1 MQDNL
6 KDLYNSLTADGKVDG
21 SEQEFREI
29 FSNAENLKQL
39 HGALTADGEDY
50 GTEDEFVNMFLP
62 SSTPTQQV
70 NEYAKTIQVPKLK
83 ATPKKQG
90 LITRSIYGDKY
101 KKNQQEGYKP
111 QPNAV
116 PSSLYAPE
124 SNNKTVLMQ
133 NMDAQQNAFN
143 YQQQN
148 TPLAK
153 SLQQQKAKD
162 KPAYT
167 NIPASISRTVGD
179 EQRIVNDTVK
189 KNVDA
194 AIAAGSKDAVADAV
208 KKTYE
213 ELAQQGF
220 DVNTINESGVVGEGV
235 YNAVAPSA
243 EAAAMQGGTDI
254 FKGVFDEAKLKAI
267 TARDKELSD
276 VEGYR
281 GFGPQGKMATLGNY
295 NEATRRYYE
304 ELEPDKVTDM
314 LNKTVNEKG
323 MQTVFKHVMEQ
334 SEKYGID
341 PTEYFKTYVAPS
353 MKNRAAQLLDFYMQ
367 KEFAPRN
374 DKEYI
379 LSGFS
384 DSMVGMFT
392 DWMTKSAKQNAYK
405 QQALADY
412 KASTGTEIARRA
424 VGLISSA
431 PEFMVSGGIASA
443 ATKKICGRAITN
455 MVARGFTEAQARNI
469 LTAQLA
475 SKFGQRMAVSMV
487 QGAVSGA
494 ANFGTLDAMSEAM
507 RGVRDDDFSVKNVFD
522 KGIQGA
528 SKGIVFGG
536 VTGAYSAATAEL
548 TGAKK
553 IISNLLGVPVN
564 GLGLTA
570 SENTINLITGAETE
584 DKPFFEQWAENSLTD
599 LMMRATSH
607 HNVSVLTSKGRRE
620 LGARIRSTF
629 SGMSDS
635 QKQLG
640 ANWRA
645 HGFSEEA
652 EAQLKNITGCDNL
665 RDVLEYG
672 VPKATDMPSL
682 PYQGGEVK
690 AKSQSVD
697 DILKAEARKV
707 REQNWDN
714 LMNNRDLPAEVKQ
727 QLAAVMNAEYIP
739 NPTVTQTTVTDSQGR
754 KYVEYRDAGGNLNKR
769 VPLAD
774 ADMSMD
780 AQEKIKN
787 TNAIS
792 KMYSLGVSGK
802 AVLAANAMRYAS
814 RPDAEGN
821 IPTEEQQVQ
830 RQKNFLDRFFKKD
843 LTDMELTELNM
854 DLDKATIMFGGADK
868 IKVITHTD
876 GTASVQYSKNGIPVR
891 TDHYATAEEANKKAY
906 DDKFAQD
913 MSLINALEDPEAVQ
927 KYYETQKGVQPG
939 TLAEAVK
946 GYDPADIDRVT
957 EQMLQTRDRVD
968 IVTSGDGRAR
978 TTEQEELL
986 QQYISWLKEQQKQFE
1001 QQPNEFSLTMN
1012 AAEQPQYTENY
1023 DQQDNH
1029 QINLTE
1035 NDAVADDGKTKQT
1048 FATDAEKYKLNEAD
1062 PQQMQ
1067 GTETA
1072 MPTEQTPQTKPV
1084 GAIEAESQRTQSEGT
1099 TEVEQPTPI
1108 PANIDANT
1116 PHGSAYINGKNAVDG
1131 NNLPVMYQLNE
1142 DYELAKHRMA
1152 KFVPS
1157 NCPILDDI
1165 LTMCQTRRFAEA
1177 QDLIAA
1183 TDIPVD
1189 QKDALS
1195 KFLIAEATQSGM
1207 QDAMSDKIKA
1217 QQEQAAVSI
1226 QAKADEQ
1233 GNVTIVT
1240 LDNSSKKA
1248 HIVKGDVNNLNGTV
1262 MIRELDANE
1271 NPVGDPYQISVKKI
1285 KSVSDTQR
1293 ASEMAF
1299 NERKRIQQELDAYYA
1314 QALNDVSF
1322 QPGKKV
1328 ALKFEGMTIEATVVS
1343 ENTDGTVT
1351 FQTEDGETITSRRD
1365 EAMQMLSDAKQEGY
1379 AIALQYEADAY
1390 AKARKEA
1397 EEARKQ
1403 AEEAEAKR
1411 IAAEQA
1417 AAAERERLKDPVN
1430 RLKRDEAGKLD
1441 LTNSN
1446 PDDVSEFLAKHGA
1459 GGKKAAEQELAKVVK
1474 AIEELDNEQAD
1485 TEGLTGVDAL
1495 LAADEQAT
1503 EKNARKTELERQQ
1516 AFWKDQINRI
1526 DKREEAVRKEEER
1539 KAAEKLKAEQKK
1551 QRSLAAFNKPIND
1564 ARKRMADDPDA
1575 MDILDENN
1583 REPRTLEEAVA
1594 DLIPQKGLVLKNW
1607 TDGSGV
1613 ERLGLEGELGMNSS
1627 DLKKLTPF
1635 IGTVENGATDITT
1648 LSERIYENLPES
1660 IKNLAPD
1667 GNRDVRDAIIKIL
1680 SEAQTADDIIHFVDN
1695 ARIREAEAIY
1705 SANAAAAEE
1714 YERAKAEHT
1723 KQVEDETAPT
1733 YTAAEDPFAG
1743 STGDAPFSFTGIK
1756 TPEDVNRHNERARKQ
1771 GGLILNEESIKLER
1785 RTANLLDTIGRQL
1798 GRTIEVDPS
1807 LMQLGANG
1815 QASADGKTL
1824 FLSPKVVARGDQMVR
1839 FITGHELTHLIKKG
1853 DKDIQ
1858 GVWND
1863 FKKTVQD
1870 AMGDEFARIYDE
1882 KAKLYKDRIAEIREQ
1897 SRKTL
1902 EDPNASEEA
1911 KAEARK
1917 YANLRNLSKEQIEE
1931 EVICDFIGDK
1941 VLTDEEFV
1949 KNMIERVEA
1958 SNADSASICQRMRN
1972 FIDKILTYLK
1982 SLKNPSSSER
1992 KAQEALE
1999 RAKDIWSD
2007 MYELAAAKQREKLD
2021 MDLKMKTTSG
2031 NTVEIEND
2039 GTAKFSLETENDP
2052 ENKRLIQAI
2061 ANTYHA
2067 KWAKEDMQKVLDDT
2081 DKVMQDVLP
2090 LLDIHPDFN
2099 MTQQRTVALNSKGEP
2114 IYNVIF
2120 QNHDTEAPTI
2130 EFSTNCVKKESMN
2143 MLLDALRNA
2152 GQLGKLNEIN
2162 LDIVLEVLKKHGYNI
2177 PCKMCYIESKRNIL
2191 HLKEELA
2198 NKWNSIAEA
2207 IKLDKNANILD
2218 DINVDLDENRKAK
2231 LNEIIK
2237 KRGSATIEGRI
2248 AKMMLDYPELRGRL
2262 RYEDII
2268 TPDGYEAI
2276 LGKFSE
2282 TPIMSLLSGYAGA
2295 ASAKP
2300 TFGTHPFDQKMFNAK
2315 YNMMLPY
2322 FGENG
2327 MKYGGFRSRSFSDAD
2342 PNLFVDEVQIRRN
2355 LVLTKSGM
2363 FGYTKVPYEVDMFG
2377 ETGEFINMS
2386 LVVDVNGE
2394 GRAEG
2399 EGVKAHQANADL
2411 KRYAGLIK
2419 VGDPRHQQG
2428 LGMTDAE
2435 YEAYKAEC
2443 GLKDGDMDYYF
2454 SQESFPVKKAIDFRK
2469 EERFGG
2475 RVGTVVVGVSDEM
2488 IRKALADD
2496 RIDMVIPY
2504 HRSSKTVVSAEATN
2518 YYLATDYSAVQET
2531 KGNKGRKTSDSYLP
2545 SLQIYAPT
2553 YLNGNGEVDFNFNE
2567 ACQTLGNAKV
2577 AAEAYKEWCSVNRFT
2592 PKFSD
2597 FKDDPN
2603 YYKLLIDFRR
2613 FDNEGNPLVQG
2624 ALQMKLPN
2632 DWATRLDGYL
2642 TEREQTMAGNNEMLN
2657 NKALMKDVYK
2667 VLGIKKS
2674 FALPEKEEQMP
2685 IWGTSA
2691 KNAARASEDKGINN
2705 SVDDKEFLHNSI
2717 KDGKNSPELLSRSSK
2732 ADLNESTTPATNEEE
2747 AREEA
2752 QTDSFSFV
2760 EDPELLD
2767 KLNKEKTVPVYRAM
2781 QLIDGKLYPP
2791 MAAAVDGKMVNP
2803 IELGRWEQS
2812 DERPDLAVPDIDPK
2826 TGKQKTYKDG
2836 TPAYKFKL
2844 DKGTKDDSG
2853 EAQSTIPAGYNPYIH
2868 TSRSPLNDQFSSA
2881 WKRGH
2886 LVTVKV
2892 EVPESELTSGYR
2904 AEKSKDAVG
2913 EVEWKSGGVSGK
2925 LAKIGNP
2932 RRVILSRYD
2941 RPVEIVPTEEVA
2953 KSIAKMLEGTDIE
2966 IPFNVVNAEL
2976 REALVKEGVKIGEPE
2991 KGSAGKAAIPAYE
3004 EWKAGQNN
3012 GMVSEPRMDV
3022 ETEKIL
3028 SPVTEVDAPSNIEL
3042 NNGILSAEGNARM
3055 ELYSNMDLADAREDI
3070 RSVAK
3075 YFNGRIGNASAGAFN
3090 YEKEGSEDT
3099 IHSIADE
3106 NKSREIGRA
3115 MTMVLED
3122 YKDRLQEVGAKY
3134 EGVRKKVF
3142 DDAIADVD
3150 KAIKWY
3156 TEFANG
3162 EHQKIGEHADDGI
3175 KFSFTIPQNEEEYKK
3190 KETAWHTVMKET
3202 VAARHA
3208 QAPDQSENAKP
3219 LSAAKVQK
3227 IENITKSLEGI
3238 ISSVNKKSIERND
3251 FLNWISGAIGFRNG
3265 EKDKSKYGTAI
3276 TLGNGDEVY
3285 MRVSNHSGRMINF
3298 ELYRQ
3303 NDKDSYGIVVNSSVD
3318 ELDGYRPRF
3327 KDKKN
3332 VDHLELQYYTERFD
3346 DATEN
3351 QRQTLELGIAEGIKH
3366 LISTGSFEKMPLPN
3380 DVNPS
3385 GIYKRIFNEVKKRIE
3400 QENEINFSFEDL
3412 EQDKT
3417 LAGVHN
3423 LTMDKL
3429 RKAMRL
3435 GGLAN
3440 PSVAVVD
3447 REKHAHD
3454 EFGDVSLI
3462 LPSNLIDSRTGRNA
3476 GTWTHDVWTPTYPKS
3491 RTVFTSE
3498 GRKSF
3503 VNMLDNS
3510 GIDEGIRGKLM
3521 DEIDQMQFSSQ
3532 PNLAYLYL
3540 KSRGIDATEYKHPD
3554 LTSDWVDIFR
3564 KHKTADKLL
3573 EAMKADENLTKK
3585 VNGATQH
3592 YFEVK
3597 FATEH
3602 RDQYIVAERNGEPGA
3617 LIKAIRANRENMRK
3631 TYGVV
3636 DGKFSDEQVK
3646 EAFDAYKK
3654 KFRSKKHG
3662 VDDYWSVQNAYYDVY
3677 NRGWFEDYENWLDK
3691 TLNEH
3696 GVKTEL
3702 HAGVDRNGNSK
3713 YVPDTVQNASRIMN
3727 ESQKQT
3733 GGGSFGG
3740 WGTFIA
3746 QMAKHMKTLSDIRE
3760 RKSMLGNEDN
3770 NEDVKYV
3777 RENFSQFPTM
3787 LNEKNPDLD
3796 LWDGSASKAFADLL
3810 KHIGKVQEYAKRK
3823 YGIDLSEDEVED
3835 IKEYYKAF
3843 KRMPIDYFE
3852 TKFDRPVSLN
3862 EFVSAVV
3869 PKNAPSDIVEAL
3881 ENSGLQVFKYNP
3893 KKEGDREKVS
3903 RKAMSDDRVSFSFE
3917 EEQQKSPEFK
3927 AWFGDW
3933 ENDPENASKVVDKE
3947 GKPLI
3952 VYHGAQHMEMYFKD
3966 GHPYTRNTEPFTVF
3980 KEGKG
3985 FFTDDKDAAKT
3996 FARGQKG
4003 LYACYLDIKKP
4014 FIFDCKGM
4022 DWDMLEGYDNSDNYK
4037 YVTTDYIVKDIKTNH
4052 PEYDGII
4059 FKNVANE
4066 NSGAIKHAIDDYI
4079 PLKPNQIKSATENN
4093 GEFSKEND
4101 DIRFSFLTEKT
4112 PEQFDELHKL
4122 ATENT
4127 GYVPVGIE
4135 KREVKVVPLERH
4147 PFSGSG
4153 KQALDK
4159 ARTWASKNIVGV
4171 HVANEGT
4178 PEEYR
4183 YNISEDAIDK
4193 FLSSSS
4199 TKHSYN
4205 LGLHLATLMKLPE
4218 IIENSIDA
4226 EIHPDYNKVSGN
4238 RSASNGVGNKDML
4251 VHRLY
4256 GAAELEDTTYRVKN
4270 TVKEIRGGAN
4280 DAYNY
4285 EITKVELPI
4294 SGSAASDA
4302 LGNSTFIMGAK
4313 LLENV
4318 EKSYEKGEKL
4328 LAASMKNAETA
4339 KLTSQSDEHTDDD
4352 TSFSFEIPAGKTK
4365 QQMQAETDADIAR
4378 QMNTVREGDTLSDVV
4393 RKATAIRESDKL
4405 VKLHQTISDNLIKSG
4420 DSFEDVL
4427 RKAEALKTAS
4437 AEVDSFAFSREERA
4451 RRAYEREK
4459 KRQEKAINDAQKA
4472 LRKKVVDEITM
4483 HLQDKHLE
4491 ELNRSTLKRILK
4503 DVQNADA
4510 NNIEEVLTSARTE
4523 VNKLTD
4529 KSQQRV
4535 INEMMN
4541 LKTKD
4546 LNGKGMSIA
4555 KNVSDS
4561 VRRTLDMIRGRITDL
4576 KALGYA
4582 EDMTQLRRMNFFIN
4596 GENARLERHIDRLK
4610 HEEPTDERTQETIDK
4625 EIAETEAKIAENLK
4639 KKEANN
4645 ERLKELKVEKEEVE
4659 AAKALSTD
4667 ADVKAEIE
4675 ALNEKMDKHITGEET
4690 WTLSDSEK
4698 LTGLQILEMKV
4709 ETDNI
4714 RRDIALRQNEL
4725 DDLEERLASYRREA
4739 RQPQRYV
4746 PVQRMQQI
4754 EQQIA
4759 GTKAA
4764 IEQATKNL
4772 IAQNSLIIDTI
4783 KEMIQEGK
4791 DSLLN
4796 KVEAR
4801 KNKKFELL
4809 HGMLGDIET
4818 GKRLPDQSKEK
4829 KQQKEN
4835 FAKKLFTAQL
4845 HSFEYLA
4852 KRINENSL
4860 GEDGWFYN
4868 YFVKG
4873 ENGVMQAE
4881 NNYLNAIRETK
4892 AILDAKAKE
4901 IYGTTYMEA
4910 AENNNKVDNHPG
4922 IFLQKQQGDMIVEQE
4937 LPLSKAQAMYLYMVW
4952 KMADGRMKLE
4962 LHDFTEQT
4970 MSQIEEFIG
4979 EENKRFADWIQED
4992 FLTDKRAKYNDLYVD
5007 LYNTSMANIENYIPL
5022 KIRETEYG
5030 KDTNMN
5036 NDKGKGNGS
5045 LKASDT
5051 ALIERRFNTKEVSTT
5066 VSAFDVI
5073 TEHVNNMEEWY
5084 AFAPVRRDLDDILSN
5099 TYVQNRLNANS
5110 AGRFEQLY
5118 DAARIAA
5125 HAYRPDPA
5133 KIMDDVVGILTKGV
5147 VGGNIAFRYTTAIK
5161 QVLSVPAFAGY
5172 SYDPKFLGHLAK
5184 NIGINYGWNTPAVF
5198 TNMVTMGLSGRANI
5212 KKADEGR
5219 IKYFLSKDLIW
5230 SLENLPSFRNRVL
5243 KRTAGIEMMD
5253 EKLKGTVGKWI
5264 DAYLDLGMGSNQ
5276 MIDAITCSIGIKTIY
5291 DYKYDKLSKAIEK
5304 DKNLSPEEKAEK
5316 LEAARQKALMEADIY
5331 YNATQQSN
5339 HAAFLSPMQL
5349 SRSMID
5355 RALSVYQNASIGY
5368 SRRAASAAED
5378 LYKIGK
5384 DWKKLQNEY
5393 AARFMEDN
5401 PELDRQQA
5409 MKKANKYLMEKA
5421 GENAANTFLYGFLL
5435 NKIWDMGSLGIA
5447 GYGAW
5452 WFLNDDDEK
5461 KKKEQLEKAG
5471 IVPQEEP
5478 IYAKAFHAIQELS
5491 KYPFRGLTGVNMV
5504 SGLLNGN
5511 LKQPLLFWDEVED
5524 ASKTITNYWEDDDM
5538 YGVASYALYKGM
5550 RVAGFDERVWENIV
5564 LGMWG
5569 FGESAVTGNA
5579 NSDLMIDLMLALNTP
5594 NTNRRAV
5601 AEHLYKDMD
5610 RDTYVN
5616 NIIKASKYTDNK
5628 NLALLPG
5635 MKLLTAKNQLEIY
5648 KEFELNHLP
5657 EEEYKN
5663 LKSVQKEALKHL
5675 KSMEELQKAYDEE
5688 KDPAA
5693 KNAIGSQLIKVMK
5706 EEKEGTADALIKKA
5720 RESLLV
5726 KDPSNSKSFNKVYI
5740 GYCTSNDLM
5749 EDEMLKELRA
5759 EYKTYADKQEEISL
5773 EGDKDAAKEYGEQYK
5788 KEIDKY
5794 ENIKTIS
5801 AAIAELKRDLIDSN
5815 SEESRQKIMQS
5826 IRNLRKQLLTGEK

>member
-70 NEYAKTIQVPKLK
+70 NEYAKTIQVPKQK

-90 LITRSIYGDKY
+90 IITKSIYGDQY
-101 KKNQQEGYKP
+101 IKNQQEGYKP
-111 QPNAV
+111 QPKAV

-133 NMDAQQNAFN
+133 NLDAQQNAFN

-153 SLQQQKAKD
+153 SIQQQKTKD

-167 NIPASISRTVGD
+167 NVPASLSRTVGD
-179 EQRIVNDTVK
+179 EQKIVKDAVK

-194 AIAAGSKDAVADAV
+194 AVAAGSKNAISDAV
-208 KKTYE
+208 KATYE

-243 EAAAMQGGTDI
+243 EAAVMQGGSDI
-254 FKGVFDEAKLKAI
+254 FKGVFDKAKADALEAMNKEYQKNYDNPYVDNELSMGAAVNFLEAKRK
-267 TARDKELSD
+267 
-276 VEGYR
+276 
-281 GFGPQGKMATLGNY
+281 Y
-295 NEATRRYYE
+295 NEQ
-304 ELEPDKVTDM
+304 LEPDKVLKT
-314 LNKTVNEKG
+314 LNEAIDKEGLKSTFEQT
-323 MQTVFKHVMEQ
+323 MQQAV
-334 SEKYGID
+334 KYGID
-341 PTEYFKTYVAPS
+341 PKEYFKTYVAPGLRDRVS
-353 MKNRAAQLLDFYMQ
+353 QLLDYYMM
-367 KEFAPRN
+367 
-374 DKEYI
+374 KEYMPKNDLDYI
-379 LSGFS
+379 MSGVS
-384 DSMVGMFT
+384 DSMLGMFT
-392 DWMTKSAKQNAYK
+392 DWYTKSAKQNAYK

-431 PEFMVSGGIASA
+431 PEFMVSGGFASA
-443 ATKKICGRAITN
+443 VTKKICGRAITD

-475 SKFGQRMAVSMV
+475 SKFGQRLAVSMV
-487 QGAVSGA
+487 HSAVSGGV
-494 ANFGTLDAMSEAM
+494 NFGTLGAMSETM
-507 RGVRDDDFSVKNVFD
+507 RGIRDDDFSVGKVFD
-522 KGIQGA
+522 KTIQETG
-528 SKGIVFGG
+528 KGIIFGG
-536 VTGAYSAATAEL
+536 ITGSYSAATAEL

-682 PYQGGEVK
+682 PYQSGEVK

-927 KYYETQKGVQPG
+927 KYYETQKGMQPG

-946 GYDPADIDRVT
+946 GYDPADIDRIS

-986 QQYISWLKEQQKQFE
+986 QQYINWLKEQQKQFE

-1023 DQQDNH
+1023 DKQDNH

-1048 FATDAEKYKLNEAD
+1048 FNADAEKYKLNEAD

-1067 GTETA
+1067 GTEAA
-1072 MPTEQTPQTKPV
+1072 MPTEQTPQTKPA

-1099 TEVEQPTPI
+1099 MEVEQPTPV
-1108 PANIDANT
+1108 PDGIDAST

-1165 LTMCQTRRFAEA
+1165 LTMCQTGKFAEA
-1177 QDLIAA
+1177 QDLIST
-1183 TDIPVD
+1183 TDLPVE
-1189 QKDALS
+1189 QKDALN
-1195 KFLIAEATQSGM
+1195 KFVIAEATQSGM
-1207 QDAMSDKIKA
+1207 QDAMSAKIKA
-1217 QQEQAAVSI
+1217 QQDQAAASI

-1314 QALNDVSF
+1314 QTLNDVSF

-1351 FQTEDGETITSRRD
+1351 FQTEDGETITPRRD

-1503 EKNARKTELERQQ
+1503 EKNARKAELERQQ
-1516 AFWKDQINRI
+1516 AFWADQINRI

-1607 TDGSGV
+1607 IDGSGV

-1635 IGTVENGATDITT
+1635 IGKVENGATDITT

-1982 SLKNPSSSER
+1982 SLKNPTLSER
-1992 KAQEALE
+1992 RAQAALE
-1999 RAKDIWSD
+1999 RAKDIWAD
-2007 MYELAAAKQREKLD
+2007 MYELSAAKQRENLD

-2052 ENKRLIQAI
+2052 ENKRLIQAV
-2061 ANTYHA
+2061 ANTYRA

-2143 MLLDALRNA
+2143 MLLDALRDA

-2177 PCKMCYIESKRNIL
+2177 PCKMCYVESKRNIL
-2191 HLKEELA
+2191 HLKKELA

-2218 DINVDLDENRKAK
+2218 DINVDLDESRKAK
-2231 LNEIIK
+2231 LNKIIK

-2282 TPIMSLLSGYAGA
+2282 TPIMGLLSGYAGA

-2504 HRSSKTVVSAEATN
+2504 HRSLKTVASAEATN

-2531 KGNKGRKTSDSYLP
+2531 KGNKGIKTSDSYLP

-2691 KNAARASEDKGINN
+2691 KNAARTSEDKGINN

-2717 KDGKNSPELLSRSSK
+2717 KDGKNSPELSSRSSK

-2925 LAKIGNP
+2925 LAKTGNP

-2941 RPVEIVPTEEVA
+2941 KPVEIVPTEEVA

-2966 IPFNVVNAEL
+2966 IPFNVVNSEL

-2991 KGSAGKAAIPAYE
+2991 KGSAGKAAIPAYQ
-3004 EWKAGQNN
+3004 EWLAEKESATENLD
-3012 GMVSEPRMDV
+3012 GMASEPRMDV
-3022 ETEKIL
+3022 ETERIL
-3028 SPVTEVDAPSNIEL
+3028 SPVTEVDVPSNIGL
-3042 NNGILSAEGNARM
+3042 NNGTLSAEGNARM
-3055 ELYSNMDLADAREDI
+3055 ELYSNMELADAREDI

-3075 YFNGRIGNASAGAFN
+3075 IFNGKIGNASAGAFN

-3099 IHSIADE
+3099 IHSVADA
-3106 NKSREIGRA
+3106 KKAGQIGRA
-3115 MTMVLED
+3115 MTIALED
-3122 YKDRLQEVGAKY
+3122 YKNRLQEVGSKY

-3227 IENITKSLEGI
+3227 IENITKSLDGI
-3238 ISSVNKKSIERND
+3238 IASVNKKSIERDD

-3303 NDKDSYGIVVNSSVD
+3303 NDKDSYGIVVNSSVN

-3346 DATEN
+3346 DTTEN
-3351 QRQTLELGIAEGIKH
+3351 QRQALEVGIAEGLKH

-3412 EQDKT
+3412 EQDKN

-3423 LTMDKL
+3423 LTLGKL
-3429 RKAMRL
+3429 TKAIRK

-3440 PSVAVVD
+3440 PSVAIVD

-3503 VNMLDNS
+3503 VNMLNDS

-3521 DEIDQMQFSSQ
+3521 DEIDQMQFGAQ

-3617 LIKAIRANRENMRK
+3617 LIKAFRANRENMRK

-3881 ENSGLQVFKYNP
+3881 EKSGLQVFKYNP

-3933 ENDPENASKVVDKE
+3933 ENDPENASKVVDEE

-4101 DIRFSFLTEKT
+4101 DIRFSFDV
-4112 PEQFDELHKL
+4112 PE
-4122 ATENT
+4122 
-4127 GYVPVGIE
+4127 
-4135 KREVKVVPLERH
+4135 
-4147 PFSGSG
+4147 
-4153 KQALDK
+4153 
-4159 ARTWASKNIVGV
+4159 
-4171 HVANEGT
+4171 
-4178 PEEYR
+4178 
-4183 YNISEDAIDK
+4183 
-4193 FLSSSS
+4193 
-4199 TKHSYN
+4199 
-4205 LGLHLATLMKLPE
+4205 
-4218 IIENSIDA
+4218 
-4226 EIHPDYNKVSGN
+4226 
-4238 RSASNGVGNKDML
+4238 
-4251 VHRLY
+4251 
-4256 GAAELEDTTYRVKN
+4256 
-4270 TVKEIRGGAN
+4270 
-4280 DAYNY
+4280 
-4285 EITKVELPI
+4285 
-4294 SGSAASDA
+4294 
-4302 LGNSTFIMGAK
+4302 
-4313 LLENV
+4313 
-4318 EKSYEKGEKL
+4318 
-4328 LAASMKNAETA
+4328 
-4339 KLTSQSDEHTDDD
+4339 
-4352 TSFSFEIPAGKTK
+4352 GKTK

-4420 DSFEDVL
+4420 DNFEDVL
-4427 RKAEALKTAS
+4427 RKAEALKAAS

-4451 RRAYEREK
+4451 HRAYEREK

-4472 LRKKVVDEITM
+4472 LRKKVVDEINFLM
-4483 HLQDKHLE
+4483 NDKHLTVFNKSA
-4491 ELNRSTLKRILK
+4491 LSKMLK
-4503 DVQNADA
+4503 DVQNADT
-4510 NNIEEVLTSARTE
+4510 NNIQEILTSVRTE
-4523 VNKLTD
+4523 VDKLTD
-4529 KSQQRV
+4529 KSQQRQ
-4535 INEMMN
+4535 IEDLMK
-4541 LKTKD
+4541 LKTQD
-4546 LNGKGMSIA
+4546 QNGKGMSIA

-4561 VRRTLDMIRGRITDL
+4561 VRRTLDMIRGRIVDL
-4576 KALGYA
+4576 KATGYE
-4582 EDMTQLRRMNFFIN
+4582 EDMTQLRRQNIFIN
-4596 GENARLERHIDRLK
+4596 GENKRLENQIYRLK
-4610 HEEPTDERTQETIDK
+4610 HEDPTDERTQQQIDA
-4625 EIAETEAKIAENLK
+4625 EIAEAEAKIAENLQ
-4639 KKEANN
+4639 KKEANLS
-4645 ERLKELKVEKEEVE
+4645 ELAELKVKKQE
-4659 AAKALSTD
+4659 AETAKALKAD
-4667 ADVKAEIE
+4667 ADVTEEIND
-4675 ALNEKMDKHITGEET
+4675 LMKKMNDHVAGNAT

-4698 LTGLQILEMKV
+4698 LTGLQILKMKQDAD
-4709 ETDNI
+4709 TT
-4714 RRDIALRQNEL
+4714 RRDISKLQSQLAE
-4725 DDLEERLASYRREA
+4725 LEESLASHRREA
-4739 RQPQRYV
+4739 RRPQRYV
-4746 PVQRMQQI
+4746 PVQRMEQL

-4759 GTKAA
+4759 GMKAA

-4772 IAQNSLIIDTI
+4772 IGQNGSIIDII
-4783 KEMIQEGK
+4783 KNMIEEGK

-4796 KVEAR
+4796 QVENE
-4801 KNKKFELL
+4801 KNRKFELL
-4809 HGMLGDIET
+4809 HGMLGDIQGKKRIPTNIKEREET
-4818 GKRLPDQSKEK
+4818 HSESKI
-4829 KQQKEN
+4829 
-4835 FAKKLFTAQL
+4835 KKLFAAQL

-4852 KRINENSL
+4852 KRINENTL

-4873 ENGVMQAE
+4873 KNGVMQAE
-4881 NNYLNAIRETK
+4881 SNHQQGLREAVATLDEK
-4892 AILDAKAKE
+4892 AQE
-4901 IYGTTYMEA
+4901 IYGKKFADA
-4910 AENNNKVDNHPG
+4910 ANESATVENHPG
-4922 IFLQKQQGDMIVEQE
+4922 VFLQHEQNGMIIEE
-4937 LPLSKAQAMYLYMVW
+4937 EIPLSRSQAMYLYMVW
-4952 KMADGRMKLE
+4952 KMPDGKMKLQ
-4962 LHDFTEQT
+4962 LQGFTDET
-4970 MSQIEEFIG
+4970 MGQIREFLD
-4979 EENKRFADWIQED
+4979 EKDVNYADWIQDE
-4992 FLTDKRAKYNDLYVD
+4992 FLKDQRAKYNDLYVE
-5007 LYNTSMANIENYIPL
+5007 LYHTSMANIDNYVPL
-5022 KIRETEYG
+5022 KIA
-5030 KDTNMN
+5030 KDNVKKDSN
-5036 NDKGKGNGS
+5036 LSEDKANRKSLEERAGS
-5045 LKASDT
+5045 L
-5051 ALIERRFNTKEVSTT
+5051 INRRFNTHEVNWTMG
-5066 VSAFDVI
+5066 AFDVI
-5073 TEHVNNMEEWY
+5073 AEHVNQMEEWH
-5084 AFAPVRRDLDDILSN
+5084 AFARVRKDLDYILSN
-5099 TYVQNRLNANS
+5099 TYVRNQLDANS
-5110 AGRFEQLY
+5110 AGRFNQLY
-5118 DAARIAA
+5118 DAAAIAV
-5125 HAYRPDPA
+5125 HAYTPDKA
-5133 KIMDDVVGILTKGV
+5133 KFMDDTIGWLTKGI
-5147 VGGNIAFRYTTAIK
+5147 VGGNIAYRQTTAMK
-5161 QVLSVPAFAGY
+5161 QVLSVPAFYGY
-5172 SYDPKFLGHLAK
+5172 SNDPRYLIALTK
-5184 NIGINYGWNTPAVF
+5184 NIGYQYTRNSPAVIA
-5198 TNMVTMGLSGRANI
+5198 NMITAGFSGKNAFKLADAGKRKSLLSDNI
-5212 KKADEGR
+5212 MWCLK
-5219 IKYFLSKDLIW
+5219 
-5230 SLENLPSFRNRVL
+5230 NVPSFRNRVL
-5243 KRTAGIEMMD
+5243 KGTSGLNYMD
-5253 EKLKGTVGKWI
+5253 EKMKGKIGQWI
-5264 DAYLDLGMGSNQ
+5264 DKYLDYGMATNQ
-5276 MIDAITCSIGIKTIY
+5276 MIDAITCSIGIKSIY
-5291 DYKYDKLSKAIEK
+5291 DYKYGKLAKAIEA
-5304 DKNLSPEEKAEK
+5304 DTSLSPEEKEQQ
-5316 LEAARQKALMEADIY
+5316 LEEARRAAIMDADIY

-5339 HAAFLSPMQL
+5339 HAAFMAPMQL
-5349 SRSMID
+5349 SRSVID
-5355 RALSVYQNASIGY
+5355 RSLSVYQNASIGY
-5368 SRRAASAAED
+5368 SRRAASSAQD
-5378 LYKIGK
+5378 LLKMDTPAK
-5384 DWKKLQNEY
+5384 WNKLQKEY
-5393 AARFMEDN
+5393 AIKFMNEN
-5401 PELDRQQA
+5401 PDLDYDEAMSMANKHLKEQA
-5409 MKKANKYLMEKA
+5409 MHHAVGVA
-5421 GENAANTFLYGFLL
+5421 LYGFGLNWLWDWGGRGLL
-5435 NKIWDMGSLGIA
+5435 GFTLA
-5447 GYGAW
+5447 GAGLW
-5452 WFLNDDDEK
+5452 GLFGNSDDDKEK
-5461 KKKEQLEKAG
+5461 RIREEAGLEDNVALKVSDAATK
-5471 IVPQEEP
+5471 IAEW
-5478 IYAKAFHAIQELS
+5478 S
-5491 KYPFRGLTGVNMV
+5491 SYPLRGLTGMNMTSQV
-5504 SGLLNGN
+5504 INGTF
-5511 LKQPLLFWDEVED
+5511 KHPLLFWDEIENQQ
-5524 ASKTITNYWEDDDM
+5524 KTAKKYWTEQD
-5538 YGVASYALYKGM
+5538 YTAIAAQAFFKGL
-5550 RVAGFDERVWENIV
+5550 RVAGFDARVWHNIV
-5564 LGMWG
+5564 LGTVG
-5569 FGESAVTGNA
+5569 LGYAAGSGNA
-5579 NSDLMIDLMLALNTP
+5579 DSDAMLMLMLYLNTP
-5594 NTNRRAV
+5594 NSNRRQV
-5601 AEHLYKDMD
+5601 AENMYKDYD
-5610 RDTYVN
+5610 RDTYVR
-5616 NIIKASKYTDNK
+5616 NIMNAAKYTDNK
-5628 NLALLPG
+5628 YLALLPG
-5635 MKLLTAKNQLEIY
+5635 MKLLTTKNQLDIY
-5648 KEFELNHLP
+5648 KEFEFNHLSD
-5657 EEEYKN
+5657 EEFKQ
-5663 LKSVQKEALKHL
+5663 LKSVQKEMIKHL
-5675 KSMEELQKAYDEE
+5675 KSMDELQKAYDEE
-5688 KDPAA
+5688 SDPIT
-5693 KNAIGSQLIKVMK
+5693 KNAIGRKLIQVMK
-5706 EEKEGTADALIKKA
+5706 AEQPKTASTADELAKKA
-5720 RESLLV
+5720 KENLLV
-5726 KDPSNSKSFNKVYI
+5726 KDVKNTSYI
-5740 GYCTSNDLM
+5740 SQCNSNDLI
-5749 EDEMLKELRA
+5749 EDEMLKELKA
-5759 EYKTYADKQEEISL
+5759 EYKPVMNNFDELKYDSPSAAEEYAKQNEADIT
-5773 EGDKDAAKEYGEQYK
+5773 KYKEL
-5788 KEIDKY
+5788 DKY
-5794 ENIKTIS
+5794 MTKIAQLKGKMEKMKNSDTLQILMDTIRS
-5801 AAIAELKRDLIDSN
+5801 V
-5815 SEESRQKIMQS
+5815 
-5826 IRNLRKQLLTGEK
+5826 RNQALGKKKQ

>member
-70 NEYAKTIQVPKLK
+70 NEYAKTIQVPKQK

-90 LITRSIYGDKY
+90 IITKSIYGDQY
-101 KKNQQEGYKP
+101 IKNQQEGYKP
-111 QPNAV
+111 QPKAV

-133 NMDAQQNAFN
+133 NLDAQQNAFY

-153 SLQQQKAKD
+153 SIQQQKTKD

-167 NIPASISRTVGD
+167 NVPASLSRTVGD
-179 EQRIVNDTVK
+179 EQKIVKDAVK

-194 AIAAGSKDAVADAV
+194 AVAAGSKNAISDAV

-254 FKGVFDEAKLKAI
+254 FKGVFDEAKLKADLI
-267 TARDKELSD
+267 SKNALENVQSSLRYGADDSYAGHILMDAERERNKQLDPDKILKS
-276 VEGYR
+276 
-281 GFGPQGKMATLGNY
+281 L
-295 NEATRRYYE
+295 NEAVDQKGLNATFE
-304 ELEPDKVTDM
+304 QAKV
-314 LNKTVNEKG
+314 
-323 MQTVFKHVMEQ
+323 QA
-334 SEKYGID
+334 EKYGID
-341 PTEYFKTYVAPS
+341 PTEYFKTYVAPG
-353 MKNRAAQLLDFYMQ
+353 MKNRAAQLLDYYTM
-367 KEFAPRN
+367 
-374 DKEYI
+374 KEYMPKNDMEYI
-379 LSGFS
+379 ASGFS
-384 DSMVGMFT
+384 DSILGMFT
-392 DWMTKSAKQNAYK
+392 DWYTKSAKQNAYK

-431 PEFMVSGGIASA
+431 PEFMVSGGFASA
-443 ATKKICGRAITN
+443 VTKKICGRAITD

-475 SKFGQRMAVSMV
+475 SKFGQRLAVSMV
-487 QGAVSGA
+487 HSAVSGA

-645 HGFSEEA
+645 HGFSEET

-927 KYYETQKGVQPG
+927 KYYETQKGMQPG

-946 GYDPADIDRVT
+946 GYDPADIDRIS

-978 TTEQEELL
+978 TAEQEELL
-986 QQYISWLKEQQKQFE
+986 QQYISWLKDQQKQFE

-1108 PANIDANT
+1108 PANIDAST

-1131 NNLPVMYQLNE
+1131 NNLPVIYQLHE
-1142 DYELAKHRMA
+1142 DYELAKHRIA

-1195 KFLIAEATQSGM
+1195 KFVIAEATQSGM

-1217 QQEQAAVSI
+1217 QQEQAAASI

-1240 LDNSSKKA
+1240 LDNSNKKA
-1248 HIVKGDVNNLNGTV
+1248 HIVKGDVNNVNGTV
-1262 MIRELDANE
+1262 MIRDLDANE
-1271 NPVGDPYQISVKKI
+1271 NPVGDSYQISVKQI

-1343 ENTDGTVT
+1343 ENADGTVT
-1351 FQTEDGETITSRRD
+1351 FQTEEGETITPRRD

-1397 EEARKQ
+1397 EEARKH

-1485 TEGLTGVDAL
+1485 TEGLTGIDAL

-1503 EKNARKTELERQQ
+1503 EKNARKAELERQQ
-1516 AFWKDQINRI
+1516 AFWEDQINRI

-1575 MDILDENN
+1575 MEILDENN

-1607 TDGSGV
+1607 IDGSGV
-1613 ERLGLEGELGMNSS
+1613 ERLGLEGELGMNSR

-1723 KQVEDETAPT
+1723 KQVENETAPT

-2007 MYELAAAKQREKLD
+2007 MYELAAAKQREKL
-2021 MDLKMKTTSG
+2021 S
-2031 NTVEIEND
+2031 
-2039 GTAKFSLETENDP
+2039 
-2052 ENKRLIQAI
+2052 
-2061 ANTYHA
+2061 
-2067 KWAKEDMQKVLDDT
+2067 
-2081 DKVMQDVLP
+2081 
-2090 LLDIHPDFN
+2090 
-2099 MTQQRTVALNSKGEP
+2099 
-2114 IYNVIF
+2114 
-2120 QNHDTEAPTI
+2120 
-2130 EFSTNCVKKESMN
+2130 
-2143 MLLDALRNA
+2143 
-2152 GQLGKLNEIN
+2152 
-2162 LDIVLEVLKKHGYNI
+2162 
-2177 PCKMCYIESKRNIL
+2177 
-2191 HLKEELA
+2191 
-2198 NKWNSIAEA
+2198 
-2207 IKLDKNANILD
+2207 
-2218 DINVDLDENRKAK
+2218 
-2231 LNEIIK
+2231 
-2237 KRGSATIEGRI
+2237 
-2248 AKMMLDYPELRGRL
+2248 
-2262 RYEDII
+2262 
-2268 TPDGYEAI
+2268 
-2276 LGKFSE
+2276 
-2282 TPIMSLLSGYAGA
+2282 
-2295 ASAKP
+2295 
-2300 TFGTHPFDQKMFNAK
+2300 
-2315 YNMMLPY
+2315 
-2322 FGENG
+2322 
-2327 MKYGGFRSRSFSDAD
+2327 
-2342 PNLFVDEVQIRRN
+2342 
-2355 LVLTKSGM
+2355 
-2363 FGYTKVPYEVDMFG
+2363 
-2377 ETGEFINMS
+2377 
-2386 LVVDVNGE
+2386 
-2394 GRAEG
+2394 
-2399 EGVKAHQANADL
+2399 
-2411 KRYAGLIK
+2411 
-2419 VGDPRHQQG
+2419 
-2428 LGMTDAE
+2428 
-2435 YEAYKAEC
+2435 
-2443 GLKDGDMDYYF
+2443 
-2454 SQESFPVKKAIDFRK
+2454 
-2469 EERFGG
+2469 
-2475 RVGTVVVGVSDEM
+2475 
-2488 IRKALADD
+2488 
-2496 RIDMVIPY
+2496 
-2504 HRSSKTVVSAEATN
+2504 EATN
-2518 YYLATDYSAVQET
+2518 A
-2531 KGNKGRKTSDSYLP
+2531 
-2545 SLQIYAPT
+2545 
-2553 YLNGNGEVDFNFNE
+2553 
-2567 ACQTLGNAKV
+2567 
-2577 AAEAYKEWCSVNRFT
+2577 
-2592 PKFSD
+2592 
-2597 FKDDPN
+2597 
-2603 YYKLLIDFRR
+2603 
-2613 FDNEGNPLVQG
+2613 
-2624 ALQMKLPN
+2624 
-2632 DWATRLDGYL
+2632 
-2642 TEREQTMAGNNEMLN
+2642 
-2657 NKALMKDVYK
+2657 
-2667 VLGIKKS
+2667 
-2674 FALPEKEEQMP
+2674 
-2685 IWGTSA
+2685 
-2691 KNAARASEDKGINN
+2691 
-2705 SVDDKEFLHNSI
+2705 
-2717 KDGKNSPELLSRSSK
+2717 
-2732 ADLNESTTPATNEEE
+2732 EE
-2747 AREEA
+2747 AREAA
-2752 QTDSFSFV
+2752 QSDSFSLV
-2760 EDPELLD
+2760 EDKELLD
-2767 KLNKEKTVPVYRAM
+2767 KLDKEKTVTVYRAM

-2791 MAAAVDGKMVNP
+2791 MAAAVDGKMTNP

-2925 LAKIGNP
+2925 LAKTGNP

-2953 KSIAKMLEGTDIE
+2953 KSIAKMLEGADIE
-2966 IPFNVVNAEL
+2966 IPFNVVNSEL

-2991 KGSAGKAAIPAYE
+2991 KGNAGKAAIPAYE

-3028 SPVTEVDAPSNIEL
+3028 SPVTEVDAPSNIGL
-3042 NNGILSAEGNARM
+3042 NNGTLSAEGNARM
-3055 ELYSNMDLADAREDI
+3055 ELYSNMELADAREDI

-3075 YFNGRIGNASAGAFN
+3075 IFNGKIGNASAGAFN

-3099 IHSIADE
+3099 IHSVADA
-3106 NKSREIGRA
+3106 KKAGQIGRA
-3115 MTMVLED
+3115 MTIALED
-3122 YKDRLQEVGAKY
+3122 YKNRLQEVGAKY

-3327 KDKKN
+3327 KDKNN

-3351 QRQTLELGIAEGIKH
+3351 QRQALELGIAEGIKH

-3440 PSVAVVD
+3440 PSVAIVD

-3521 DEIDQMQFSSQ
+3521 DEIDQMQFGSQ

-3573 EAMKADENLTKK
+3573 EAMKADENLAKK

-3602 RDQYIVAERNGEPGA
+3602 PEQHIVAELNGEPGA

-3636 DGKFSDEQVK
+3636 DGKFSEEQIR
-3646 EAFDAYKK
+3646 EAFDEYKK

-3787 LNEKNPDLD
+3787 LNEKNPDFD

-3810 KHIGKVQEYAKRK
+3810 KHIGKVQVYAKRK
-3823 YGIDLSEDEVED
+3823 YGIDLSEGEVESL
-3835 IKEYYKAF
+3835 KEYYKAF

-3881 ENSGLQVFKYNP
+3881 EKSGLQVFKYNP

-3933 ENDPENASKVVDKE
+3933 ENDPENASKVVNKKGEPLVVYHGTLADNLTRFDPEMIGSRYSYDEKGFFFTSHENIANDYASSEFDKDRK
-3947 GKPLI
+3947 GKIIPVYLNLRKPLI
-3952 VYHGAQHMEMYFKD
+3952 V
-3966 GHPYTRNTEPFTVF
+3966 
-3980 KEGKG
+3980 
-3985 FFTDDKDAAKT
+3985 DKDWCLKN
-3996 FARGQKG
+3996 G
-4003 LYACYLDIKKP
+4003 LGNPLKD
-4014 FIFDCKGM
+4014 M
-4022 DWDMLEGYDNSDNYK
+4022 DAIEFWDNYQSLMI
-4037 YVTTDYIVKDIKTNH
+4037 DESERN
-4052 PEYDGII
+4052 DGII
-4059 FKNVANE
+4059 
-4066 NSGAIKHAIDDYI
+4066 IDDGQTQMYVAF
-4079 PLKPNQIKSATENN
+4079 KPNQIKSATENN

-4122 ATENT
+4122 AVENT

-4135 KREVKVVPLERH
+4135 KREVKVVSLDRH

-4328 LAASMKNAETA
+4328 LAVSMKNAETA
-4339 KLTSQSDEHTDDD
+4339 KLTSQSDEHTDDN
-4352 TSFSFEIPAGKTK
+4352 TSFSFEIPEGKTK

-4393 RKATAIRESDKL
+4393 RKATAIHESDKL
-4405 VKLHQTISDNLIKSG
+4405 VKLHRTISDNLIKSG
-4420 DSFEDVL
+4420 DNFEDVL
-4427 RKAEALKTAS
+4427 RKAEALKAAS

-4451 RRAYEREK
+4451 HRAYEREK

-4472 LRKKVVDEITM
+4472 LRKKVVDEINFLM
-4483 HLQDKHLE
+4483 NDKHLTVFNKSA
-4491 ELNRSTLKRILK
+4491 LSKMLK
-4503 DVQNADA
+4503 DVQNADT
-4510 NNIEEVLTSARTE
+4510 NNIQEILTSVRTE
-4523 VNKLTD
+4523 VDRLTD
-4529 KSQQRV
+4529 KSQQRQ
-4535 INEMMN
+4535 IEDLMK
-4541 LKTKD
+4541 LKTQD
-4546 LNGKGMSIA
+4546 QNGKGMSIA

-4561 VRRTLDMIRGRITDL
+4561 VRRTLDMIRGRIVDL
-4576 KALGYA
+4576 KATGYE
-4582 EDMTQLRRMNFFIN
+4582 EDMTQLRRQNIFIN
-4596 GENARLERHIDRLK
+4596 GENKRLENQIYRLK
-4610 HEEPTDERTQETIDK
+4610 HEDPTDERTQQQIDA
-4625 EIAETEAKIAENLK
+4625 EIAEAEAKIAENLQ
-4639 KKEANN
+4639 KKEANLS
-4645 ERLKELKVEKEEVE
+4645 ELAELKVKKQE
-4659 AAKALSTD
+4659 AETAKALKAD
-4667 ADVKAEIE
+4667 ADVTEEIND
-4675 ALNEKMDKHITGEET
+4675 LMKKMDDHVAGNAT

-4698 LTGLQILEMKV
+4698 LTGLQILKMKQDAD
-4709 ETDNI
+4709 TT
-4714 RRDIALRQNEL
+4714 RRDISKLQSQLAE
-4725 DDLEERLASYRREA
+4725 LEESLASHRREA
-4739 RQPQRYV
+4739 RRPQRYV
-4746 PVQRMQQI
+4746 PVQRMEQL

-4759 GTKAA
+4759 GMKAA

-4772 IAQNSLIIDTI
+4772 IGQNGSIIDII
-4783 KEMIQEGK
+4783 KNMIEEGK

-4796 KVEAR
+4796 QVENE
-4801 KNKKFELL
+4801 KNRKFELL
-4809 HGMLGDIET
+4809 HDMLGDIQGKKNIPTDIKEQAET
-4818 GKRLPDQSKEK
+4818 HNESRIK
-4829 KQQKEN
+4829 KF
-4835 FAKKLFTAQL
+4835 FAAQL

-4852 KRINENSL
+4852 KRINENTL

-4873 ENGVMQAE
+4873 KNGVMQAE
-4881 NNYLNAIRETK
+4881 SNHQQGLREAVATLDEK
-4892 AILDAKAKE
+4892 AQE
-4901 IYGTTYMEA
+4901 IYGMKFAEA
-4910 AENNNKVDNHPG
+4910 AKEAATVENHPG
-4922 IFLQKQQGDMIVEQE
+4922 VFLQHEQNGMIVEE
-4937 LPLSKAQAMYLYMVW
+4937 EIPLSKSQAMYLYMVW
-4952 KMADGRMKLE
+4952 KMPDGKMKLQ
-4962 LHDFTEQT
+4962 LQGFTDET
-4970 MSQIEEFIG
+4970 MGQIREFLD
-4979 EENKRFADWIQED
+4979 EKDVNYADWIQDE
-4992 FLTDKRAKYNDLYVD
+4992 FLKDQRAKYNDLYVE
-5007 LYNTSMANIENYIPL
+5007 LYHTSMANIDNYVPL
-5022 KIRETEYG
+5022 KIVQDDVQ
-5030 KDTNMN
+5030 KDANLSEDSAKRKTLEERA
-5036 NDKGKGNGS
+5036 GS
-5045 LKASDT
+5045 L
-5051 ALIERRFNTKEVSTT
+5051 INRRFNTHRVNWTMG
-5066 VSAFDVI
+5066 AFDVI
-5073 TEHVNNMEEWY
+5073 AEHVNQMEEWN
-5084 AFAPVRRDLDDILSN
+5084 AFARVRKDLDYILSN
-5099 TYVQNRLNANS
+5099 TYVRNQLDANS
-5110 AGRFEQLY
+5110 AGRFNQLY
-5118 DAARIAA
+5118 DASAIAA
-5125 HAYRPDPA
+5125 HAYMPDKA
-5133 KIMDDVVGILTKGV
+5133 KYMDDVVGWLTKGL
-5147 VGGNIAFRYTTAIK
+5147 VGGNIAYRYTTAMK
-5161 QVLSVPAFAGY
+5161 QILSVPAFYGY
-5172 SYDPKFLGHLAK
+5172 SQDPRYLIALTK
-5184 NIGINYGWNTPAVF
+5184 NIGYQYTWNSPAVIA
-5198 TNMVTMGLSGRANI
+5198 NMITCGFSGKNGF
-5212 KKADEGR
+5212 KLADEGKR
-5219 IKYFLSKDLIW
+5219 KSLLS
-5230 SLENLPSFRNRVL
+5230 ENIMWCLKNVPSFRNRVL
-5243 KRTAGIEMMD
+5243 KGTSGLEYMD
-5253 EKLKGTVGKWI
+5253 EKLKGKIGQWVDK
-5264 DAYLDLGMGSNQ
+5264 YLDYGMATNQ
-5276 MIDAITCSIGIKTIY
+5276 MIDAITCSIGIKSIY
-5291 DYKYDKLSKAIEK
+5291 DYKYGKLAKAIEA
-5304 DKNLSPEEKAEK
+5304 DTSLSPEEKEQQ
-5316 LEAARQKALMEADIY
+5316 LEEARRAAIMDADIY

-5339 HAAFLSPMQL
+5339 HAAFMAPMQL

-5368 SRRAASAAED
+5368 ARRAA
-5378 LYKIGK
+5378 
-5384 DWKKLQNEY
+5384 N
-5393 AARFMEDN
+5393 
-5401 PELDRQQA
+5401 
-5409 MKKANKYLMEKA
+5409 A
-5421 GENAANTFLYGFLL
+5421 GENLLKMSTPAKWRRLQSEYATQLMNENEGMNRHEAMEQASAYLKRQALHNSVGVALYGIALNWLWDWGGRGLL
-5435 NKIWDMGSLGIA
+5435 G
-5447 GYGAW
+5447 
-5452 WFLNDDDEK
+5452 FFQEDDDD
-5461 KKKEQLEKAG
+5461 KENRRRAEAGLENNKALDAAEVAG
-5471 IVPQEEP
+5471 KIAEW
-5478 IYAKAFHAIQELS
+5478 S
-5491 KYPFRGLTGVNMV
+5491 SYPLRGLTGMNISSAVI
-5504 SGLLNGN
+5504 NGN
-5511 LKQPLLFWDEVED
+5511 LSHPLLFWSELDEQQQRAKKYWTDED
-5524 ASKTITNYWEDDDM
+5524 YAAIASQ
-5538 YGVASYALYKGM
+5538 ALFKGL
-5550 RVAGFDERVWENIV
+5550 RIAGFDARVWYNITAGTAG
-5564 LGMWG
+5564 LMK
-5569 FGESAVTGNA
+5569 SSVTGNPD
-5579 NSDLMIDLMLALNTP
+5579 SDLMIDLMLALNTP
-5594 NTNRRAV
+5594 NSNRRQV
-5601 AEHLYKDMD
+5601 AETLYRDYD
-5610 RDTYVN
+5610 RDTYVR
-5616 NIIKASKYTDNK
+5616 NIMHAAKYTDNEYM
-5628 NLALLPG
+5628 ALLPG
-5635 MKLLTAKNQLEIY
+5635 MKLLTAKNELEIY
-5648 KEFELNHLP
+5648 KEFELNHLSAD
-5657 EEEYKN
+5657 EFAK
-5663 LKSVQKEALKHL
+5663 LKSEQKEMLKHL
-5675 KSMEELQKAYDEE
+5675 KSVDDLQNAYNEE
-5688 KDPAA
+5688 KDPVT
-5693 KNAIGSQLIKVMK
+5693 KNAIGRKLIQVMK
-5706 EEKEGTADALIKKA
+5706 AEQPKTASTADELAKKA
-5720 RESLLV
+5720 KENLLV
-5726 KDPSNSKSFNKVYI
+5726 KDVKNTSYI
-5740 GYCTSNDLM
+5740 SLCNSNDLI
-5749 EDEMLKELRA
+5749 EDEMLKELKA
-5759 EYKTYADKQEEISL
+5759 EYKPVMNNFDELKYDSPSAAEEYAKQNEA
-5773 EGDKDAAKEYGEQYK
+5773 DTTKYKEL
-5788 KEIDKY
+5788 DKY
-5794 ENIKTIS
+5794 MTKIAQLKGKMEKMKNSDTLQILMDTIRS
-5801 AAIAELKRDLIDSN
+5801 V
-5815 SEESRQKIMQS
+5815 
-5826 IRNLRKQLLTGEK
+5826 RNQALGKKKQ

>member
-1 MQDNL
+1 MPNNIDDLYTQLTEQGAEGLGTKNQFRDFMQDKENTKSL
-6 KDLYNSLTADGKVDG
+6 HTQLTEQGVEGLGTPEQFEAYISKGRYNIPASLQQPQPTTAK
-21 SEQEFREI
+21 
-29 FSNAENLKQL
+29 KQL
-39 HGALTADGEDY
+39 G
-50 GTEDEFVNMFLP
+50 MI
-62 SSTPTQQV
+62 QQL
-70 NEYAKTIQVPKLK
+70 Q
-83 ATPKKQG
+83 Q
-90 LITRSIYGDKY
+90 TR
-101 KKNQQEGYKP
+101 QQ
-111 QPNAV
+111 
-116 PSSLYAPE
+116 
-124 SNNKTVLMQ
+124 
-133 NMDAQQNAFN
+133 QQNAFAA
-143 YQQQN
+143 QQAS
-148 TPLAK
+148 TDLAK
-153 SLQQQKAKD
+153 SVERSKKTTAAKAQ
-162 KPAYT
+162 PAYT
-167 NIPASISRTVGD
+167 NVPASLSRTVGD
-179 EQRIVNDTVK
+179 QQQVVE
-189 KNVDA
+189 
-194 AIAAGSKDAVADAV
+194 DAV
-208 KKTYE
+208 KKNIDAAVASGSQKAVEEGIQATYQ
-213 ELAQQGF
+213 ELARQGF
-220 DVNTINESGVVGEGV
+220 DTDALDQSEIVGEGV
-235 YNAVAPSA
+235 YKAVAPSA

-341 PTEYFKTYVAPS
+341 PTEYFKTYVAPG

-367 KEFAPRN
+367 KEFTPRS

-475 SKFGQRMAVSMV
+475 SKFGQRMAVNMV

-645 HGFSEEA
+645 HGFSEET

-739 NPTVTQTTVTDSQGR
+739 NPTVTLTTVTDSKGNQ
-754 KYVEYRDAGGNLNKR
+754 YVEYRDAGGNLNKR

-927 KYYETQKGVQPG
+927 KYYETQKGMQPG

-946 GYDPADIDRVT
+946 GYDPADIDRIS

-1048 FATDAEKYKLNEAD
+1048 FNADAEKYKLNEED

-1067 GTETA
+1067 GTGAA
-1072 MPTEQTPQTKPV
+1072 MPTEQTPQTKPA
-1084 GAIEAESQRTQSEGT
+1084 GAIEAESQRTQSEDT
-1099 TEVEQPTPI
+1099 MEVEQPTPV
-1108 PANIDANT
+1108 PDGIDAST
-1116 PHGSAYINGKNAVDG
+1116 PHGSAYINGKNAVDT
-1131 NNLPVMYQLNE
+1131 NNLPVMYQLKE

-1157 NCPILDDI
+1157 NCPILDDV
-1165 LTMCQTRRFAEA
+1165 LTMCQTNRFGEA
-1177 QDLIAA
+1177 QDLIAT
-1183 TDIPVD
+1183 TDLPAD

-1195 KFLIAEATQSGM
+1195 KFVIAEATQSGM
-1207 QDAMSDKIKA
+1207 QDAMSDKIRV
-1217 QQEQAAVSI
+1217 QQQQAEAAV

-1240 LDNSSKKA
+1240 LDKSNKKA
-1248 HIVKGDVNNLNGTV
+1248 HIVKGDVNNVNGTV
-1262 MIRELDANE
+1262 MVRELDE
-1271 NPVGDPYQISVKKI
+1271 NGNPTGNPYQIKVKQI
-1285 KSVSDTQR
+1285 KSVSNTQR

-1299 NERKRIQQELDAYYA
+1299 NERKRIQQELDDYYE

-1328 ALKFEGMTIEATVVS
+1328 TLKFEGLTMQVTVAS
-1343 ENTDGTVT
+1343 ENADGTIT
-1351 FQTEDGETITSRRD
+1351 FQTEDGETITVRRD
-1365 EAMQMLSDAKQEGY
+1365 EAMQMLSDAKQDGY

-1390 AKARKEA
+1390 AKARKE
-1397 EEARKQ
+1397 EEAARKQ

-1411 IAAEQA
+1411 IAEEQA

-1446 PDDVSEFLAKHGA
+1446 PDDVSEFLEKHGT

-1474 AIEELDNEQAD
+1474 AIKELGNEQSD

-1516 AFWKDQINRI
+1516 AFWADQINRI

-1575 MDILDENN
+1575 MEILDENN

-1613 ERLGLEGELGMNSS
+1613 ERLGLEGELGVEAS

-1635 IGTVENGATDITT
+1635 IGKVENGATDIKS
-1648 LSERIYENLPES
+1648 LAKRILENLPES
-1660 IKNLAPD
+1660 IKAQAPD
-1667 GNRDVRDAIIKIL
+1667 GDRDVRDVLIKIL
-1680 SEAQTADDIIHFVDN
+1680 SEAQTADDIIHFIDK

-1743 STGDAPFSFTGIK
+1743 STGDAPFSFTDIK
-1756 TPEDVNRHNERARKQ
+1756 TPEDVNKHNERARKQ
-1771 GGLILNEESIKLER
+1771 GGLVLNEESIKLER

-1982 SLKNPSSSER
+1982 SLKNPSNSER

-2007 MYELAAAKQREKLD
+2007 MYELAAAKQREKL
-2021 MDLKMKTTSG
+2021 S
-2031 NTVEIEND
+2031 
-2039 GTAKFSLETENDP
+2039 
-2052 ENKRLIQAI
+2052 
-2061 ANTYHA
+2061 
-2067 KWAKEDMQKVLDDT
+2067 
-2081 DKVMQDVLP
+2081 
-2090 LLDIHPDFN
+2090 
-2099 MTQQRTVALNSKGEP
+2099 
-2114 IYNVIF
+2114 
-2120 QNHDTEAPTI
+2120 
-2130 EFSTNCVKKESMN
+2130 
-2143 MLLDALRNA
+2143 
-2152 GQLGKLNEIN
+2152 
-2162 LDIVLEVLKKHGYNI
+2162 
-2177 PCKMCYIESKRNIL
+2177 
-2191 HLKEELA
+2191 
-2198 NKWNSIAEA
+2198 
-2207 IKLDKNANILD
+2207 
-2218 DINVDLDENRKAK
+2218 
-2231 LNEIIK
+2231 
-2237 KRGSATIEGRI
+2237 
-2248 AKMMLDYPELRGRL
+2248 
-2262 RYEDII
+2262 
-2268 TPDGYEAI
+2268 
-2276 LGKFSE
+2276 
-2282 TPIMSLLSGYAGA
+2282 
-2295 ASAKP
+2295 
-2300 TFGTHPFDQKMFNAK
+2300 
-2315 YNMMLPY
+2315 
-2322 FGENG
+2322 
-2327 MKYGGFRSRSFSDAD
+2327 
-2342 PNLFVDEVQIRRN
+2342 
-2355 LVLTKSGM
+2355 
-2363 FGYTKVPYEVDMFG
+2363 
-2377 ETGEFINMS
+2377 
-2386 LVVDVNGE
+2386 
-2394 GRAEG
+2394 
-2399 EGVKAHQANADL
+2399 
-2411 KRYAGLIK
+2411 
-2419 VGDPRHQQG
+2419 
-2428 LGMTDAE
+2428 
-2435 YEAYKAEC
+2435 
-2443 GLKDGDMDYYF
+2443 
-2454 SQESFPVKKAIDFRK
+2454 
-2469 EERFGG
+2469 
-2475 RVGTVVVGVSDEM
+2475 
-2488 IRKALADD
+2488 
-2496 RIDMVIPY
+2496 
-2504 HRSSKTVVSAEATN
+2504 EATN
-2518 YYLATDYSAVQET
+2518 A
-2531 KGNKGRKTSDSYLP
+2531 
-2545 SLQIYAPT
+2545 
-2553 YLNGNGEVDFNFNE
+2553 
-2567 ACQTLGNAKV
+2567 
-2577 AAEAYKEWCSVNRFT
+2577 
-2592 PKFSD
+2592 
-2597 FKDDPN
+2597 
-2603 YYKLLIDFRR
+2603 
-2613 FDNEGNPLVQG
+2613 
-2624 ALQMKLPN
+2624 
-2632 DWATRLDGYL
+2632 
-2642 TEREQTMAGNNEMLN
+2642 
-2657 NKALMKDVYK
+2657 
-2667 VLGIKKS
+2667 
-2674 FALPEKEEQMP
+2674 
-2685 IWGTSA
+2685 
-2691 KNAARASEDKGINN
+2691 
-2705 SVDDKEFLHNSI
+2705 
-2717 KDGKNSPELLSRSSK
+2717 
-2732 ADLNESTTPATNEEE
+2732 EE
-2747 AREEA
+2747 AREAA
-2752 QTDSFSFV
+2752 QSDSFSLV
-2760 EDPELLD
+2760 EDKELLD
-2767 KLNKEKTVPVYRAM
+2767 KLDKEKTVTVYRAM
-2781 QLIDGKLYPP
+2781 QLVDGKLYPP
-2791 MAAAVDGKMVNP
+2791 MAAAVDGKMTNP

-2925 LAKIGNP
+2925 LAKTGNP

-2941 RPVEIVPTEEVA
+2941 KPVEIVPTEEVA

-2966 IPFNVVNAEL
+2966 IPFNVVNSEL

-2991 KGSAGKAAIPAYE
+2991 KGSAGKAAVPAYQ
-3004 EWKAGQNN
+3004 EWKASKEQDSFSFGNTSLNANKEDKIGSANSQKDLKKEQERVDKENFIVPLQQRKVMSWTNKKGIVHKGLNDYLKQLEDALSNN
-3012 GMVSEPRMDV
+3012 SNSANTLSIHDLATIITSKKDKEMAITQTDDKANDKSKRTGRLTAPLSDEQIIRKEILSVKQELNRRKDETAKFIKEYNINKDGSIDTENLTRLFKHYNTDEDTNSVFKRLMEVLKKYNDNIFIKLFDYSRANGAYFYGEGDISYDIDAFIMEGNDNLKANNIVHELTHRATRDILRAFENPATRMFMTPKQRDAAHEMFAMFEALHNVYPKSKIHGKWVYGLSDVYEMVSELGNPDLREALESVPYKNTKKTWWQHFKDCIKDLLGIKYEHQTGDNQTLAATSVYDALDRLLDGFSNEMYFVKNMPRRYFLEALDPEGLDEERSLKKNIGKSLKSINAKNIGKTDKQKEQEKSESFKKWFGDWEKEPEKASKVVYENGEPLIVYHGASLEEMYVKDGHLYTRSTDRFNTFKSGQGFFTSDKEAA
-3022 ETEKIL
+3022 ETFGSKRGQYAVYLNMKKPFVFDCHNQSWDEIQDYANEDNYKYVTTDYIVKDIMRKGGYDGVIL
-3028 SPVTEVDAPSNIEL
+3028 KNVFNENSGVVKRAIDDYIPFESNQIKSATD
-3042 NNGILSAEGNARM
+3042 NNGDFDAANDDIRFAFEDKEKTDKQKEQEKTPEFKAWFGDWEKNPKNASKVVNKKGEPLVVYHGTLADNLTRFDPEMIGSRYSYDEKGFFFTSRENIANDYATSEFDKDRKGKIIPVYLNLRKPLIVDKDWCLKNGLGNPLKDMDAIEFWDNYQSLMIDESRRNDGIIIDDGQTQMYVAFKPNQIKSATDNNGKFDVSNDDIRFSFDNLVDGEELAERVWDASPYENKNLSAEGYARM
-3055 ELYSNMDLADAREDI
+3055 DLYENAELADAREDI

-3075 YFNGRIGNASAGAFN
+3075 IFNGRIGNASAGAFN

-3099 IHSIADE
+3099 VHSVADA
-3106 NKSREIGRA
+3106 KKAGQIGRA
-3115 MTMVLED
+3115 MTIALED
-3122 YKDRLQEVGAKY
+3122 YKNRLQEVGSKY

-3156 TEFANG
+3156 TDFANG

-3175 KFSFTIPQNEEEYKK
+3175 RFSF
-3190 KETAWHTVMKET
+3190 
-3202 VAARHA
+3202 
-3208 QAPDQSENAKP
+3208 
-3219 LSAAKVQK
+3219 
-3227 IENITKSLEGI
+3227 
-3238 ISSVNKKSIERND
+3238 
-3251 FLNWISGAIGFRNG
+3251 
-3265 EKDKSKYGTAI
+3265 
-3276 TLGNGDEVY
+3276 GD
-3285 MRVSNHSGRMINF
+3285 
-3298 ELYRQ
+3298 L
-3303 NDKDSYGIVVNSSVD
+3303 K
-3318 ELDGYRPRF
+3318 
-3327 KDKKN
+3327 
-3332 VDHLELQYYTERFD
+3332 
-3346 DATEN
+3346 
-3351 QRQTLELGIAEGIKH
+3351 
-3366 LISTGSFEKMPLPN
+3366 
-3380 DVNPS
+3380 
-3385 GIYKRIFNEVKKRIE
+3385 
-3400 QENEINFSFEDL
+3400 
-3412 EQDKT
+3412 QDKT

-3440 PSVAVVD
+3440 PSVAIVD
-3447 REKHAHD
+3447 REKHTHD

-3476 GTWTHDVWTPTYPKS
+3476 GTWTHDVWTPIYPKS

-3498 GRKSF
+3498 GRTSF
-3503 VNMLDNS
+3503 VKMLNDS

-3521 DEIDQMQFSSQ
+3521 DEIDQMQFGAQ

-3540 KSRGIDATEYKHPD
+3540 KSKGVDATEYKHPD

-3573 EAMKADENLTKK
+3573 EAMKTNEILSNK

-3592 YFEVK
+3592 YFSVK
-3597 FATEH
+3597 FAAEH
-3602 RDQYIVAERNGEPGA
+3602 PEQHIVAELNGEPGA

-3636 DGKFSDEQVK
+3636 DGKFSEEQIR
-3646 EAFDAYKK
+3646 EAFDEYKK

-3677 NRGWFEDYENWLDK
+3677 NRGWSEDYENWLDK

-3746 QMAKHMKTLSDIRE
+3746 QMAKHMKTLSEIRE

-3770 NEDVKYV
+3770 NEDAKYV

-3843 KRMPIDYFE
+3843 KRMPVDYFE
-3852 TKFDRPVSLN
+3852 TKFNRPVSLN
-3862 EFVSAVV
+3862 EFASVII
-3869 PKNAPSDIVEAL
+3869 PKNAPADVIQTL
-3881 ENSGLQVFKYNP
+3881 EQNGLKIYKYDP
-3893 KKEGDREKVS
+3893 KKEGDREKKQ
-3903 RKAMSDDRVSFSFE
+3903 RKAMSDDEVSFSFE
-3917 EEQQKSPEFK
+3917 VEQHDPFYSNAAKAITDIKQEKGTGDQWLAMIKKNGGLKAEEDKWMGLSDWLNGKKTVTKEEIQNFVKENSVKVEDVPYTKYDSEEGKRKLAELRKEFEEFK
-3927 AWFGDW
+3927 KTMPKNEDGRSY
-3933 ENDPENASKVVDKE
+3933 NDVKKE
-3947 GKPLI
+3947 L
-3952 VYHGAQHMEMYFKD
+3952 
-3966 GHPYTRNTEPFTVF
+3966 
-3980 KEGKG
+3980 
-3985 FFTDDKDAAKT
+3985 
-3996 FARGQKG
+3996 
-4003 LYACYLDIKKP
+4003 
-4014 FIFDCKGM
+4014 
-4022 DWDMLEGYDNSDNYK
+4022 
-4037 YVTTDYIVKDIKTNH
+4037 
-4052 PEYDGII
+4052 
-4059 FKNVANE
+4059 
-4066 NSGAIKHAIDDYI
+4066 DDYSNM
-4079 PLKPNQIKSATENN
+4079 LYDKYGAA
-4093 GEFSKEND
+4093 FS
-4101 DIRFSFLTEKT
+4101 
-4112 PEQFDELHKL
+4112 LHL
-4122 ATENT
+4122 
-4127 GYVPVGIE
+4127 
-4135 KREVKVVPLERH
+4135 
-4147 PFSGSG
+4147 
-4153 KQALDK
+4153 
-4159 ARTWASKNIVGV
+4159 
-4171 HVANEGT
+4171 T
-4178 PEEYR
+4178 PEEQAKFSDLVHTEVKLRPSVWKNDRQEGIYAFRKMVEKYGEDFENGFHVQDNQLYIEADEALDIPNEAAMRVMGMEESGKNIAEIRLEYTTRGVQNPKEIALVVPNIEPYKETDTTHFGDAGNGRAVAWIRFGDATDIDGKKVLVIDEVQSKRHQDGREKGYQGDIKLPDFNPSELELLHDEESEMWKAEYNGKEFSAEDYLSEYDAKRIIARDIEAYKAQAEKVYGVPDAPFQKNWHELAMKRMLR
-4183 YNISEDAIDK
+4183 YAAENGYDKVAWTTGKQQTERYNLGGVVKSVEAAISVDGDRFTDINFSDNTYVSLAHDSEGNITEVRGNGDTEMFSEAKNISEVVGRELSDQILSQTERGTAGLKTYSGENLAIGKNGMQGFYDQMLPRFMDKYGKKWGVKTSDVRLDLPNEADQVMHAVDVTDA
-4193 FLSSSS
+4193 
-4199 TKHSYN
+4199 
-4205 LGLHLATLMKLPE
+4205 MKESVMEGQP
-4218 IIENSIDA
+4218 
-4226 EIHPDYNKVSGN
+4226 
-4238 RSASNGVGNKDML
+4238 M
-4251 VHRLY
+4251 
-4256 GAAELEDTTYRVKN
+4256 
-4270 TVKEIRGGAN
+4270 
-4280 DAYNY
+4280 
-4285 EITKVELPI
+4285 
-4294 SGSAASDA
+4294 
-4302 LGNSTFIMGAK
+4302 
-4313 LLENV
+4313 
-4318 EKSYEKGEKL
+4318 
-4328 LAASMKNAETA
+4328 
-4339 KLTSQSDEHTDDD
+4339 
-4352 TSFSFEIPAGKTK
+4352 FSFGVPYNKTK

-4378 QMNTVREGDTLSDVV
+4378 QMNTVREGDTLEDVI
-4393 RKATAIRESDKL
+4393 RKAQAIRESDKL
-4405 VKLHQTISDNLIKSG
+4405 AKLQQTISDNQIKPG
-4420 DSFEDVL
+4420 DSFEEVL
-4427 RKAEALKTAS
+4427 RKAQTLKSAS
-4437 AEVDSFAFSREERA
+4437 AEADSFAFSREERA

-4459 KRQEKAINDAQKA
+4459 KRQEKAINDAQKE
-4472 LRKKVVDEITM
+4472 LRKKVVDQINFLM
-4483 HLQDKHLE
+4483 NDKHLTVF
-4491 ELNRSTLKRILK
+4491 NKSTLSRMLK

-4510 NNIEEVLTSARTE
+4510 NNIQEIMTSVRTE
-4523 VNKLTD
+4523 IDKLTD
-4529 KSQQRV
+4529 KSQQRQ
-4535 INEMMN
+4535 IEDLMK
-4541 LKTKD
+4541 LKTQD
-4546 LNGKGMSIA
+4546 TNGKGMSIA

-4561 VRRTLDMIRGRITDL
+4561 VRRTLDMIRGRIVDL
-4576 KALGYA
+4576 KATGYE
-4582 EDMTQLRRMNFFIN
+4582 EDMTQLRRQNIFIN
-4596 GENARLERHIDRLK
+4596 GENKRLENQIYRLK
-4610 HEEPTDERTQETIDK
+4610 HEEPTDERTQEQIDA
-4625 EIAETEAKIAENLK
+4625 EIAEAEAKIAENLQ
-4639 KKEANN
+4639 KKEANLN
-4645 ERLKELKVEKEEVE
+4645 ELAELKIKKQEAE
-4659 AAKALSTD
+4659 AAKALTAD
-4667 ADVKAEIE
+4667 ADVTEEI
-4675 ALNEKMDKHITGEET
+4675 NELMQKMDDHVAGKAT

-4698 LTGLQILEMKV
+4698 LTGLQILKMKQDAD
-4709 ETDNI
+4709 TT
-4714 RRDIALRQNEL
+4714 RRDIAKLQSQ
-4725 DDLEERLASYRREA
+4725 LEELEESLASYKREA
-4739 RQPQRYV
+4739 RRPQRYV
-4746 PVQRMQQI
+4746 PVQRMEQL

-4759 GTKAA
+4759 SMKET

-4772 IAQNSLIIDTI
+4772 IGQNGNIIDI
-4783 KEMIQEGK
+4783 VKGMIEEGK

-4796 KVEAR
+4796 QIENE
-4801 KNKKFELL
+4801 KNRKFELL
-4809 HGMLGDIET
+4809 HGMLGDIQGKKRIPTNIKEREET
-4818 GKRLPDQSKEK
+4818 HSESKI
-4829 KQQKEN
+4829 
-4835 FAKKLFTAQL
+4835 KKLFAAQL

-4852 KRINENSL
+4852 KRINENTL

-4873 ENGVMQAE
+4873 KNGVMQAE
-4881 NNYLNAIRETK
+4881 SNHQQGLREAVATLDEK
-4892 AILDAKAKE
+4892 AQE
-4901 IYGTTYMEA
+4901 IYGKKFADA
-4910 AENNNKVDNHPG
+4910 ANESATVENHPG
-4922 IFLQKQQGDMIVEQE
+4922 VFLQHEQNGMIIEE
-4937 LPLSKAQAMYLYMVW
+4937 EIPLSRSQAMYLYMVW
-4952 KMADGRMKLE
+4952 KMPDGKMKLQ
-4962 LHDFTEQT
+4962 LQGFTDLT
-4970 MSQIEEFIG
+4970 MSQIEEFLDQKDISY
-4979 EENKRFADWIQED
+4979 ADWIQDE
-4992 FLTDKRAKYNDLYVD
+4992 FLKDQRAKYNDLYLE
-5007 LYNTSMANIENYIPL
+5007 LYHTSMANIENYVPL
-5022 KIRETEYG
+5022 KIVKDDVQQDSNLSEDTG
-5030 KDTNMN
+5030 KRKTLEERA
-5036 NDKGKGNGS
+5036 GS
-5045 LKASDT
+5045 L
-5051 ALIERRFNTKEVSTT
+5051 INRRFNTHEVNWTMG
-5066 VSAFDVI
+5066 AFDVI
-5073 TEHVNNMEEWY
+5073 AEHVNQMEEWH
-5084 AFAPVRRDLDDILSN
+5084 AFARVRKDLDYILSN
-5099 TYVQNRLNANS
+5099 TYVRNQLDANS
-5110 AGRFEQLY
+5110 AGRFNQLY
-5118 DAARIAA
+5118 DAAAIAA
-5125 HAYRPDPA
+5125 HAYTPDKA
-5133 KIMDDVVGILTKGV
+5133 KFMDDTIGWLTKGI
-5147 VGGNIAFRYTTAIK
+5147 VGGNIAYRYTTAMK
-5161 QVLSVPAFAGY
+5161 QILSVPAFYGY
-5172 SYDPKFLGHLAK
+5172 SQDPRYLIALTK
-5184 NIGINYGWNTPAVF
+5184 NIGYQYTWNSPAVIK
-5198 TNMVTMGLSGRANI
+5198 NMITCGFSGKNGF
-5212 KKADEGR
+5212 KLADEGKR
-5219 IKYFLSKDLIW
+5219 KSLLSDNIMWCLK
-5230 SLENLPSFRNRVL
+5230 NVPSFRNRVL
-5243 KRTAGIEMMD
+5243 KGTSGLNYMD
-5253 EKLKGTVGKWI
+5253 EKMKGKIGQWI
-5264 DAYLDLGMGSNQ
+5264 DKYLDYGMATNQ
-5276 MIDAITCSIGIKTIY
+5276 MIDAITCSIGIKSIY
-5291 DYKYDKLSKAIEK
+5291 DYKYGKLAKAIEA
-5304 DKNLSPEEKAEK
+5304 DTSLSPEEKEQQ
-5316 LEAARQKALMEADIY
+5316 LEEARRTAIMDADIY

-5339 HAAFLSPMQL
+5339 HAAFMAPMQL

-5368 SRRAASAAED
+5368 ARRAASAGENLLKMDTPA
-5378 LYKIGK
+5378 K
-5384 DWKKLQNEY
+5384 WKKLQREY
-5393 AARFMEDN
+5393 ATKFMNENEDMDYD
-5401 PELDRQQA
+5401 EAMRQ
-5409 MKKANKYLMEKA
+5409 ANSYLKRQVLH
-5421 GENAANTFLYGFLL
+5421 NAVGVGLYGIALNWLWDWGGRGLL
-5435 NKIWDMGSLGIA
+5435 GFFQEDE
-5447 GYGAW
+5447 
-5452 WFLNDDDEK
+5452 DEK
-5461 KKKEQLEKAG
+5461 EKRRRAEAGLEENTALNTAEVAG
-5471 IVPQEEP
+5471 KIAEW
-5478 IYAKAFHAIQELS
+5478 S
-5491 KYPFRGLTGVNMV
+5491 SYPLRGLTGMNITSAVI
-5504 SGLLNGN
+5504 NGN
-5511 LKQPLLFWDEVED
+5511 LSHPLLFWSELDEQQQRAKKYWADED
-5524 ASKTITNYWEDDDM
+5524 YAAIASQ
-5538 YGVASYALYKGM
+5538 ALFKGL
-5550 RVAGFDERVWENIV
+5550 RIAGFDARVWFNITAGTV
-5564 LGMWG
+5564 GLADA
-5569 FGESAVTGNA
+5569 AVRGNA
-5579 NSDLMIDLMLALNTP
+5579 DSDAMISLMLALNTP
-5594 NTNRRAV
+5594 NSNRRQV
-5601 AEHLYKDMD
+5601 AETLYKDYD
-5610 RDTYVN
+5610 RDTYVR
-5616 NIIKASKYTDNK
+5616 NIMYAAKYTDNEYK
-5628 NLALLPG
+5628 ALYPG
-5635 MKLLTAKNQLEIY
+5635 MKLLTAKNELEIY
-5648 KEFELNHLP
+5648 KEFELNHLSP
-5657 EEEYKN
+5657 DEFAK
-5663 LKSVQKEALKHL
+5663 LKSEQKEMLKHL
-5675 KSMEELQKAYDEE
+5675 KSVDELQKAYDEE
-5688 KDPAA
+5688 SDPIT
-5693 KNAIGSQLIKVMK
+5693 KNAIGRKLIQVMK
-5706 EEKEGTADALIKKA
+5706 AEQPKTASTADELAKKA
-5720 RESLLV
+5720 KESLLV
-5726 KDPSNSKSFNKVYI
+5726 KDVKNTSYI
-5740 GYCTSNDLM
+5740 SQCTSNDVV
-5749 EDEMLKELRA
+5749 EDEMLKELKA
-5759 EYKTYADKQEEISL
+5759 EYKPVMDDLNELKYNSPSAAEEYAKTHMSEL
-5773 EGDKDAAKEYGEQYK
+5773 RNY

-5794 ENIKTIS
+5794 MSKIS
-5801 AAIAELKRDLIDSN
+5801 ELKGKMEKTKNPEELQTLMKAIRDIRGKALGKN
-5815 SEESRQKIMQS
+5815 SQ
-5826 IRNLRKQLLTGEK
+5826 